1 MKALK
6 TAGIFFVMAISWVG
20 GAVGVL
26 IIFTL
31 LSGTEFGYNFVYHFT
46 GGLPDIAAVIAGC
59 VASFF
64 ASEFVAEKVN
74 GYEEVKSAAK
84 LVIGASIIFA
94 ILNVVHFSLYDLIK
108 NAITLFYGWT
118 VYKIHEFDKNK

>member
-1 MKALK
+1 MKVLK
-6 TAGIFFVMAISWVG
+6 TVGIFFVMAISWVG

-31 LSGTEFGYNFVYHFT
+31 LSSTEFGYNFVYHFT

-64 ASEFVAEKVN
+64 ASEFVAEKIN
-74 GYEEVKSAAK
+74 GYAELKSAAK
-84 LVIGASIIFA
+84 LVIGASIIFG
-94 ILNVVHFSLYDLIK
+94 IINLIHLNFYDLIK
-108 NAITLFYGWT
+108 NGITLFYGWT
-118 VYKIHEFDKNK
+118 VYKLAI